1 MCVLCYIR
9 GTHSDLLKEF
19 VSYSTNNTCCWL
31 SHTQRNTQTDRV
43 SCGDTWKTRRVIH
56 WILTTEIRDCL
67 FLALCVDSSAPL
79 SGSLY
84 ISLTLSFLCICA
96 DLVIYFFERH
106 LRTVFF
112 ARFVFCHFDLEG
124 KWNGRLRLYVWA
136 AALWSLIIPN
146 TSKRIPRDDA
156 DLIHDPM

>member
-1 MCVLCYIR
+1 M
-9 GTHSDLLKEF
+9 LLT
-19 VSYSTNNTCCWL
+19 V
-31 SHTQRNTQTDRV
+31 SHTKEHTNRPSFLRWHVKDKASHSLDSNN
-43 SCGDTWKTRRVIH
+43 
-56 WILTTEIRDCL
+56 RDKRLFVFWVVFFCL